1 MTESNLWG
9 LPLNRAMATGQ
20 DTLFE
25 RFLAPVFGQL
35 LDREAL
41 LQVRRSVDWDAAVSR
56 FGPAIYPD
64 YYQTGNFHGIE
75 GGYLSPNAAITYDPI
90 TQYVLP
96 PNEIWVRQNLVE
108 AVQGQPQ
115 RILDLGC
122 GTGSTTLLL
131 KQAFP
136 TAEVI
141 GLDLSPYML
150 AIAEQKAVVE
160 GLSVT
165 WMQGDAAQVA
175 LAEASFDLVSASL
188 LFHETPPSVAR
199 TVLTEGYRILKPG
212 GEIAILDG
220 NQRTL
225 RWASW
230 LSDIFEEPY
239 IREYASGSLDAW
251 MGAAGFESVRTED
264 FWWVHQ
270 VTHGVKPSI

>member
-1 MTESNLWG
+1 
-9 LPLNRAMATGQ
+9 MAKGQ

-41 LQVRRSVDWDAAVSR
+41 LQFRRSVDWEAAVHR
-56 FGPAIYPD
+56 FSTIGYPN

-75 GGYLSPNAAITYDPI
+75 GGYLSPDAAVTYDPI

-96 PNEIWVRQNLVE
+96 PNENWVRQNLVNT
-108 AVQGQPQ
+108 VQGKPQ

-131 KQAFP
+131 KRAFP
-136 TAEVI
+136 AAEVI

-150 AIAEQKAVVE
+150 AVAEHKAASK

-165 WMQGDAAQVA
+165 WIQGDAARVA
-175 LAEASFDLVSASL
+175 FADATFDLVTASL
-188 LFHETPPSVAR
+188 LFHETPP
-199 TVLTEGYRILKPG
+199 TVTREVLSEGYRLLKPG
-212 GEIAILDG
+212 GQMAVLDG

-225 RWASW
+225 RWAGW
-230 LSDIFEEPY
+230 LNDIFEEPY
-239 IREYASGSLDAW
+239 IREYANGSLDAW

-264 FWWVHQ
+264 FWWIHQ
-270 VTHGVKPSI
+270 VTRGFKPVNDLLPK

>member
-1 MTESNLWG
+1 
-9 LPLNRAMATGQ
+9 MATGQ

-25 RFLAPVFGQL
+25 RFLAPVLGQL
-35 LDREAL
+35 LDREAM
-41 LQVRRSVDWDAAVSR
+41 LQLRRSVDWAAAADQ
-56 FGPAIYPD
+56 FGAVGYPD

-75 GGYLSPNAAITYDPI
+75 GGYLSPDAAVTYDPI

-96 PNEIWVRQNLVE
+96 PNETWVRQNLVDTI
-108 AVQGQPQ
+108 QGQPR

-136 TAEVI
+136 KAEVI

-150 AIAEQKAVVE
+150 AVAEQKATAE

-165 WMQGDAAQVA
+165 WIQGDAAQVPFA
-175 LAEASFDLVSASL
+175 DASFDLVSASL

-199 TVLTEGYRILKPG
+199 AVLAESHRLLKPA

-225 RWASW
+225 RWAGW
-230 LSDIFEEPY
+230 LNDIFEEPY

-264 FWWVHQ
+264 FWMIHQ
-270 VTHGVKPSI
+270 VTHGVKPADYSLPAYK